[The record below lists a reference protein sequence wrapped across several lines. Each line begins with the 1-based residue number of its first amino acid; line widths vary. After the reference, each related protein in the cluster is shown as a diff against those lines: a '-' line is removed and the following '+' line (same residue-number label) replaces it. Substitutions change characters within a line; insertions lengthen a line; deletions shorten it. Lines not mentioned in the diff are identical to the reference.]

1 MESKVVL
8 VCSDPLAR
16 RSTASL
22 LQKAGHPPREASD
35 IGAAIRALNSGEVEA
50 VVVYWSSNDHEF
62 SPICQTMRGL
72 QGFAHIA
79 CVVVS
84 EHRSSEDV
92 LTAMEA
98 GADDF
103 VAAPATEAGLN
114 SRIVAAF
121 ELTKRRK
128 ADTHRA
134 RIKHLYINR

>member
-1 MESKVVL
+1 

-79 CVVVS
+79 CIVLS

-92 LTAMEA
+92 LTAVEA

-103 VAAPATEAGLN
+103 IAAPTTAASLGN
-114 SRIVAAF
+114 RVYAAF
-121 ELTKRRK
+121 GLTKRRK
-128 ADTHRA
+128 TDSQTA
-134 RIKHLYINR
+134 RIKHLYTKR